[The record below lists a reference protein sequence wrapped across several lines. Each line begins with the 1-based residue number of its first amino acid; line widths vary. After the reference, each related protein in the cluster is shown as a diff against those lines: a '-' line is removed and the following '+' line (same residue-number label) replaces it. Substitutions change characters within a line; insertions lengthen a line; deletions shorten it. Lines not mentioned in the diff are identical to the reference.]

1 MDRFINPVSN
11 HSCANST
18 FFFFFW
24 IIKNLFPK
32 GQNPTKEN
40 TRSQKAPR
48 KDEKRTAPP
57 LNQRKRGISPN
68 TKTPDRQKPKA
79 HIRAQPKQTNKQ
91 YPTARDKLTKT
102 NKQAH
107 IPGTGK
113 NNQRT
118 AHSPGQGKQG
128 PNSQAH
134 TNSNDHQSQE

>member
-1 MDRFINPVSN
+1 MILSHVGCVFMTNCILGR
-11 HSCANST
+11 A
-18 FFFFFW
+18 FFFFW

-32 GQNPTKEN
+32 WQNPTKEN

-57 LNQRKRGISPN
+57 LNQGKRGISPD

-79 HIRAQPKQTNKQ
+79 HIRAQPTQTNKQ

-113 NNQRT
+113 KQPENHPQPRPRQART
-118 AHSPGQGKQG
+118 QQSG
-128 PNSQAH
+128 P
-134 TNSNDHQSQE
+134 HQFK